1 MRKVFQKQIT
11 SDIYFGCEVIW
22 SSLVWKNSSVEYLK
36 KLESF
41 SLCQLVIV
49 DKLSAHRFYRTGKI
63 LQTCIRPCHLRF
75 VSNIM
80 KTTFDNFQIF
90 KPIIYIPCLQKFQN
104 SVSTCIKI
112 PRTILC
118 RKRNLTMKTV
128 FMLKKKTSYYSWLN
142 FIDIDENNDNLWQ
155 NFEQKGETCAL
166 IWYLRNEECP
176 FDMVRFNRCF

>member
-128 FMLKKKTSYYSWLN
+128 F
-142 FIDIDENNDNLWQ
+142 
-155 NFEQKGETCAL
+155 
-166 IWYLRNEECP
+166 RNEECP
-176 FDMVRFNRCF
+176 FDMVRLTDVSNWLLCIQICNRAKMYLENKNTTKFTRGLFKK